1 MSIERV
7 TSGLSRLLQLPL
19 CAKLNAKI
27 REPLGRS
34 RPVATSTLGAQARK
48 AQVNVP
54 AIKSFGLRTCW
65 QIGSAI
71 FLAAVVCLCANAR
84 AASPDDWQRLPDGRV
99 VIELKDVRIALPH
112 AGPDT
117 QLITFSGHGVGN
129 SMTLQEAIE
138 RPAAARRLFQSQ
150 SVISVFFTIR
160 SSSQGQFLGR
170 FPRSDL
176 RSVMISVG
184 VGQGVLGGCQSWA
197 ETFSRLT
204 NSVTPRDESLASNGW
219 NEFKLSERPPTV
231 AYVRSPRDS
240 EKAFFPGISCN
251 YFKSCSSTKC
261 LSADV
266 NASFRFNATIIEQ
279 RHWLSLDQ
287 TVGRLLAYVLID
299 LGTKRSGK

>member
-1 MSIERV
+1 MSIAKA
-7 TSGLSRLLQLPL
+7 TSGLWRLLQLLL
-19 CAKLNAKI
+19 CAKLNVRISRVTETIA
-27 REPLGRS
+27 PSGDFNVGRS
-34 RPVATSTLGAQARK
+34 GAQG
-48 AQVNVP
+48 QVNVP
-54 AIKSFGLRTCW
+54 AIKSFGLRTCL

-71 FLAAVVCLCANAR
+71 FLAAVVCPCANAR

-150 SVISVFFTIR
+150 SVISVFFTSR
-160 SSSQGQFLGR
+160 SSSQGQLLGR
-170 FPRSDL
+170 FPRSEL